1 MTTDDVLS
9 LMRENIRNL
18 KPYTSARDE
27 FTGTAQIFID
37 ANENP
42 IGSVG
47 GSKNNRY
54 PDPYQRELKARIAE
68 LKGVPAEN
76 IFLGNGSDEAIDL
89 LFKAFCRPGID
100 KAISTP
106 PTYGMYQ
113 VSADVNEVA
122 IEEIS
127 LTPDFQLDV
136 PALLNHRFE
145 NIKMLFLCSPNN
157 PTGNLLKHEDI
168 ENLLLNFK
176 GIVIV
181 DEAYIDFSPS
191 KSWSLELAKY
201 PNLVVLQTFSKAWGL
216 AAVRLGIAYASTEI
230 ISVLNKIKLPYNI
243 SGPAQETALKA
254 LSSAQEKD
262 TMVSN
267 VLEQRKRLEKELLEL
282 STVLHI
288 YPSDANFLLV
298 KTTAPNEL
306 YDHLIKKEIVTR
318 NRSKLALC
326 EGCLRITI
334 GTEQENTSLI
344 NAIKSFK

>member
-1 MTTDDVLS
+1 MTTNDVLS
-9 LMRENIRNL
+9 LLRDNIRNL

-47 GSKNNRY
+47 GSNNNRY
-54 PDPYQRELKARIAE
+54 PDPYQRELKGRIAA
-68 LKGVPAEN
+68 LKGVPAEH

-100 KAISTP
+100 KAIATP

-113 VSADVNEVA
+113 VSADVNEVE
-122 IEEIS
+122 IEEVS
-127 LTPDFQLDV
+127 LTEDFQLNV
-136 PALLNHRFE
+136 PALLNHGFDKV
-145 NIKMLFLCSPNN
+145 KMLFLCSPNN
-157 PTGNLLKHEDI
+157 PTGNLLKRADI
-168 ENLLLNFK
+168 EQVLRNFN

-181 DEAYIDFSPS
+181 DEAYIDFSPE

-230 ISVLNKIKLPYNI
+230 IAVLNKIKLPYNI
-243 SGPAQETALKA
+243 SGPAQEAAFNA
-254 LSSAQEKD
+254 LSAPGEKD
-262 TMVSN
+262 RMVAA
-267 VLEQRKRLEKELLEL
+267 VLEERARLEAELVKFD
-282 STVLHI
+282 SVLHI

-306 YDHLIKKEIVTR
+306 YDFLVDNEIVVR
-318 NRSKLALC
+318 NRSRLALC
-326 EGCLRITI
+326 EGCLRITV
-334 GTEQENTSLI
+334 GTAEENTALLKAFSQF
-344 NAIKSFK
+344 A